1 MNEVSDLAGQH
12 ELVAE
17 DLQANVIKELTAL
30 VKDLKEERKVS
41 FITIIQLYNVNEQTE
56 RFGLGFGLG
65 FGLILK
71 PLQCHKMRYL
81 NHFIRIKSFI
91 NMTSFYRLQQI
102 LMLLIEFLANY
113 MK

>member
-56 RFGLGFGLG
+56 RFGLGFGL
-65 FGLILK
+65 ILK